1 MESLRH
7 RSRTAIESAQPIS
20 LRILTPI
27 GQIRTTG
34 SSSVVLDGLSLAVE
48 CVVSGPRGKL
58 GVGAVETALDGG
70 ADRSST
76 QLLGSTL
83 GQTKGVTLREHGWR
97 WMVWRE

>member
-1 MESLRH
+1 M
-7 RSRTAIESAQPIS
+7 
-20 LRILTPI
+20 
-27 GQIRTTG
+27 
-34 SSSVVLDGLSLAVE
+34 VLNGLSLAVE
-48 CVVSGPRGKL
+48 CVVGGPRGKL

-76 QLLGSTL
+76 QLLGSAL